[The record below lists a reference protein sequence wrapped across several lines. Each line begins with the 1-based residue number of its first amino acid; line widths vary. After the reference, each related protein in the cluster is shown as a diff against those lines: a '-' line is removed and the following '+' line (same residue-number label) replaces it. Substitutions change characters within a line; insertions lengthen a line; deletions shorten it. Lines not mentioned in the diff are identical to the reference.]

1 MNQTK
6 LSVRRATDADVETI
20 ADFNC
25 RLARE
30 TENKTLDRPTVT
42 EGVRRG
48 LQTGPEV
55 TYFMAVIG
63 QQSVGTLMLTR
74 EWSDWRNGWIAWLQS
89 VFVVE
94 SHRGQGVFR
103 SMLNQVLEEMES
115 DPDVIGVR
123 LYVENENIRAQNVYQ
138 RSGFADPNY
147 KVLERLRES
156 K

>member
-1 MNQTK
+1 MSQTK
-6 LSVRRATDADVETI
+6 LKVRRATAEDVETI
-20 ADFNC
+20 AEFNC
-25 RLARE
+25 RLAQE
-30 TENKTLDRPTVT
+30 TENKTLDQNTVT

-48 LQTGPEV
+48 LRCGPEV

-63 QQSVGTLMLTR
+63 QQPVGTLMLTR

-89 VFVVE
+89 VFVSE
-94 SHRGQGVFR
+94 SYRGQGVFR

-123 LYVENENIRAQNVYQ
+123 LYVENENTRAQQVYQ

-147 KVLERLRES
+147 RVLERLRS
-156 K
+156 QA